1 MLQARQTIDLAGL
14 WDFMPAQLA
23 PAAQY
28 LPNAAGRGWTSIRV
42 PANWYKEGRELQ
54 GAAWYRRRFDLPA
67 DITDKMLRLVFDGV
81 DYAADVWLNGQYL
94 GFHEGYFQRFD
105 FDVSSALKATDNT
118 LVVRVD
124 SPFEIPGK
132 AWSLRKRLIKGVF
145 NHHDARPGGAW
156 ATTEGQDANTGGIW
170 SGVRLEATD
179 GVAIRA
185 MVANGQYLPR
195 PIVKLAL
202 NISAAATCPV
212 TLAVTLTPRQSGA
225 ASPPAFEHRVAL
237 SPGDNRIELEVPAP
251 GIQPWWP
258 AQMGEPVMYDL
269 DVALLA
275 EGQAPNTAL
284 DHLSTGVGFRNLRYD
299 GQGFWYVNETRLF
312 LRGTNYIGSQWLS
325 ELSAEDYRRDIQ
337 LLLDANCNAVRVH
350 AHVSGRDFYRL
361 CDEMGMLVWQD
372 YPLQWG
378 YEDTAEFHDQA
389 VRQLR
394 DMIAELGSHPSVIC
408 WSLHNETP
416 WDAEW
421 MQYKYPDWLPG
432 QNKELD
438 EKMLAAGRAADP
450 TRHVH
455 PYSGTTEHPWAG
467 WYWGSWEDFAKPF
480 SLPVATEFGA
490 QALPHRESLVKIFG
504 EDNIWPETEAQWKLW
519 RYHNFQPEET
529 FEMFAKIDKGKSI
542 DEFIANSQNYQAF
555 LTQYAAEC
563 FRRQRYAPMGG
574 CFHFLLC
581 EPWPSINWG
590 VVDYWRVPKA
600 GYAALRRAFQ
610 PIMPSIEYHAR
621 VWPQGEPITAK
632 LWVINDLQSNHAGAT
647 LSWRLLNEA
656 GELIEDG
663 KASVEIAPD
672 SLHLVQDWRRDTLPA
687 GQYQLE
693 VNLTDHSGTIL
704 GDNVWVFAVE

>member
-1 MLQARQTIDLAGL
+1 MLQARQIMDLAGF

-28 LPNAAGRGWTSIRV
+28 LPEAGGRGWTSIRV

-54 GAAWYRRRFDLPA
+54 GAAWYRRRFDVPA
-67 DITDKMLRLVFDGV
+67 DMAGKLQRLVFDGV

-105 FDVSSALKATDNT
+105 FDISALVQPAGNT

-124 SPFEIPGK
+124 SPFEVPGK

-170 SGVRLEATD
+170 SGVRLEAAE
-179 GVAIRA
+179 GAAIRA
-185 MVANGQYLPR
+185 LTANGQFLPQPWVR
-195 PIVKLAL
+195 LAL
-202 NISAAATCPV
+202 TLYAAAARTV
-212 TLAVTLTPRQSGA
+212 TVAAVFRSRRDGETP
-225 ASPPAFEHRVAL
+225 PPAFEHRVTL
-237 SPGDNRIELEVPAP
+237 HPGDNRLELEVPAP
-251 GIQPWWP
+251 GARPWWP
-258 AQMGEPVMYDL
+258 AQMGEAVMYDL
-269 DVALLA
+269 DVALR
-275 EGQAPNTAL
+275 GDDGVL
-284 DHLSTGVGFRNLRYD
+284 DGLSTAVGFRNLRHD
-299 GQGFWYVNETRLF
+299 DQGFWYVNDIRLF
-312 LRGTNYIGSQWLS
+312 LRGTNYIGTQWLS

-378 YEDTAEFHDQA
+378 YEDTEEFHDQA

-394 DMIAELGSHPSVIC
+394 DMIGELGGHPSVIC

-421 MQYKYPDWLPG
+421 MQYKYPDWVPG

-438 EKMLAAGRAADP
+438 EKMLAAGEAADP

-467 WYWGSWEDFAKPF
+467 WYWGSWQDFAKPF
-480 SLPVATEFGA
+480 TLPIATEFGA

-504 EDNIWPETEAQWKLW
+504 EDNIWPETDAQMKLW

-529 FEMFAKIDKGKSI
+529 FGMYANIDKGKSVE
-542 DEFIANSQNYQAF
+542 EFIANTQNYQAF

-610 PIMPSIEYHAR
+610 PVMPSIEYHAR
-621 VWPQGEPITAK
+621 TWTPGEAVTAK
-632 LWVINDLQSNHAGAT
+632 LWVINDLQHSHAGASLT
-647 LSWRLLNEA
+647 WRLLDAA
-656 GELIEDG
+656 GAAVGSGRAGLD
-663 KASVEIAPD
+663 IAPD
-672 SLHLVQDWRRDTLPA
+672 SLLLVEDWRRDGLGVGA
-687 GQYQLE
+687 YRLE
-693 VNLTDHSGTIL
+693 VDVSDASGATLGSNLWEFT
-704 GDNVWVFAVE
+704 VE